1 MDFMEKITELR
12 AQKSQ
17 LLAKAQ
23 AFADE
28 GNYAEVDKIT
38 EQMEGINNQIKSL
51 ENLAKQSQEN
61 SSPVYDGILHGG
73 EKTPK
78 DGKGGEDKPFA
89 SIGEQ
94 LAAIY
99 NFRKNHVEDKRLH
112 QVNNAVLGA
121 NGSAIKFGHLQSAA
135 AITEYQG
142 QEYDWIFMDEATHF
156 CVHPDTEVLLDRGW
170 ANITEVRTGDK
181 VLSLNPDG
189 SQSYQPVDAM
199 YAFPYDG
206 PMCLCDQRNGVS
218 FCVTPNHKIPV
229 VSQGRDGG
237 WRFVTAESIKD
248 NKIYRVGRPDSEEEK
263 SWMEINVHHRKGHN
277 EASRVPMDDWL
288 EFIGWYL
295 SEGSSFMAHKDKSP
309 VVHIAQMKHVPSLS
323 SLMERLPWRASKVN
337 NGYRIYSG
345 QLYSVVHKMG
355 DLYHKRVPE
364 YVFKL
369 SARQISILLRAFEA
383 GDGHVYRNGSISI
396 GLANEGLID
405 DLQRLYTLSGRC
417 AIKSVSITK
426 TGFTVYRLSVS
437 RPDRFTTRII
447 GKLKRGPYKGLVW
460 CPSVR
465 DNHNFLIRYNGK
477 LSFTGNTEYEFRT
490 MGATLRGVNKIPK
503 HFYLTCNP
511 GGVGHQWV
519 KRLFVTREYEG
530 IEDGKDYLFIPA
542 TVEDNEALLKS
553 SPEYIQMLDTLPE
566 DIRAAHRYGDWDAM
580 AGQYFSEFRKELH
593 TCDPFLI
600 PAEWPKYRAFD
611 YGLDMFAC
619 YWFAI
624 DFDDR
629 VWVYREYCESGLIVS
644 EAAAAMRRLTPPEEH
659 IQFTVAPPDMW
670 TTQKDTGRTM
680 AEVFMQNGIGLV
692 SASNQRVQGW
702 MIVKEFL
709 KVRQDGKPGMVIFKD
724 CRRLIL
730 NLPALQH
737 DEKNPSD
744 CSKEP
749 HDITHSPDAI
759 RYGLI
764 YRTMGAR
771 LEPVKDT
778 DDDEDYMEEYD
789 DFMTGGD
796 ATDGYMSYGG

>member
-1 MDFMEKITELR
+1 MGVRKPNKPTGEIKLDLGEL
-12 AQKSQ
+12 
-17 LLAKAQ
+17 
-23 AFADE
+23 
-28 GNYAEVDKIT
+28 YDKQWKFIESKCRYT
-38 EQMEGINNQIKSL
+38 
-51 ENLAKQSQEN
+51 A
-61 SSPVYDGILHGG
+61 YGG
-73 EKTPK
+73 ARGGGKTHVL
-78 DGKGGEDKPFA
+78 
-89 SIGEQ
+89 IR
-94 LAAIY
+94 AAIKGALEYPGIKILILRRTYPELEQTIIQPMNKLVNSATVDGRPCGDLIASY
-99 NFRKNHVEDKRLH
+99 NGTMRMMFF
-112 QVNNAVLGA
+112 A

-156 CVHPDTEVLLDRGW
+156 
-170 ANITEVRTGDK
+170 
-181 VLSLNPDG
+181 
-189 SQSYQPVDAM
+189 
-199 YAFPYDG
+199 
-206 PMCLCDQRNGVS
+206 
-218 FCVTPNHKIPV
+218 
-229 VSQGRDGG
+229 
-237 WRFVTAESIKD
+237 
-248 NKIYRVGRPDSEEEK
+248 
-263 SWMEINVHHRKGHN
+263 
-277 EASRVPMDDWL
+277 
-288 EFIGWYL
+288 
-295 SEGSSFMAHKDKSP
+295 
-309 VVHIAQMKHVPSLS
+309 
-323 SLMERLPWRASKVN
+323 
-337 NGYRIYSG
+337 
-345 QLYSVVHKMG
+345 
-355 DLYHKRVPE
+355 
-364 YVFKL
+364 
-369 SARQISILLRAFEA
+369 
-383 GDGHVYRNGSISI
+383 
-396 GLANEGLID
+396 
-405 DLQRLYTLSGRC
+405 
-417 AIKSVSITK
+417 
-426 TGFTVYRLSVS
+426 
-437 RPDRFTTRII
+437 
-447 GKLKRGPYKGLVW
+447 
-460 CPSVR
+460 
-465 DNHNFLIRYNGK
+465 
-477 LSFTGNTEYEFRT
+477 TEYEFRT

-593 TCDPFLI
+593 TCEPFLI

-709 KVRQDGKPGMVIFKD
+709 KVRRDGKPGMVIFKD

-744 CSKEP
+744 CAKEP

-771 LEPVKDT
+771 LEPVKDA

>member
-1 MDFMEKITELR
+1 MAKRRPNRPTGEIKLELGDLYEKQWKFIESRTR
-12 AQKSQ
+12 YTA
-17 LLAKAQ
+17 
-23 AFADE
+23 
-28 GNYAEVDKIT
+28 Y
-38 EQMEGINNQIKSL
+38 
-51 ENLAKQSQEN
+51 
-61 SSPVYDGILHGG
+61 GG
-73 EKTPK
+73 ARGGGKTHVL
-78 DGKGGEDKPFA
+78 
-89 SIGEQ
+89 IR
-94 LAAIY
+94 AAIRGSLQYPGIKILILRRTYPELEQTIIQPMNKLINSATMDGRPCGDIIASY
-99 NFRKNHVEDKRLH
+99 NGTMRMLFFS
-112 QVNNAVLGA
+112 
-121 NGSAIKFGHLQSAA
+121 NGSTVKFGHLQSAA

-156 CVHPDTEVLLDRGW
+156 CVHPDTEVLLERGW
-170 ANITEVRTGDK
+170 ANITEVRPGDK

-189 SQSYQPVDAM
+189 SQAYKPVDAM

-206 PMCLCDQRNGVS
+206 PMCFCDQRKGVS

-229 VSQGRDGG
+229 VSQGRAGG

-248 NKIYRVGRPDSEEEK
+248 NKVYRVGRPDSEAEQT
-263 SWMEINVHHRKGHN
+263 WMEINVRHRKGHN
-277 EASRVPMDDWL
+277 EASRVPMDDWI
-288 EFIGWYL
+288 EFMGWYL
-295 SEGSSFMAHKDKSP
+295 SEGSSFMAHKDRSP
-309 VVHIAQMKHVPSLS
+309 VVHIAQVKDVPSLS
-323 SLMERLPWRASKVN
+323 ALMARLPWRASKVD

-364 YVFKL
+364 YVFGL

-383 GDGHVYRNGSISI
+383 GDGHIYRNGSISI

-437 RPDRFTTRII
+437 RPDRDTTRIT
-447 GKLKRGPYKGLVW
+447 GKLKRVPYKGLVW

-490 MGATLRGVNKIPK
+490 MGATLRGVNDIPK

-530 IEDGKDYLFIPA
+530 VEDGKDYSFIPA
-542 TVEDNEALLKS
+542 TVEDNTALMKS
-553 SPEYIQMLDTLPE
+553 SPEYIQMLDTLPD

-593 TCDPFLI
+593 VCRPFVTI

-644 EAAAAMRRLTPPEEH
+644 QAAEAMRRLTPPGEQ

-670 TTQKDTGRTM
+670 STQKDSGRTM
-680 AEVFMQNGIGLV
+680 AEIFMENGIGIV
-692 SASNQRVQGW
+692 RASSQRIQGW
-702 MIVKEFL
+702 MVVKEFL
-709 KVRQDGKPGMVIFKD
+709 KLRADGKPGILFTTD
-724 CRRLIL
+724 CPRIIRD
-730 NLPALQH
+730 LPALQH

-744 CSKEP
+744 VAKEP

-771 LEPVKDT
+771 LEPVKPEP
-778 DDDEDYMEEYD
+778 DEDTVEEYD
-789 DFMTGGD
+789 DYMTGGD
-796 ATDGYMSYGG
+796 ATDGYLSYGG